1 MYKSIIYRK
10 KHQVFEQRQEQ
21 EDQDITCVHCGQPGH
36 YTNKHYKCQLFQ
48 PETAS
53 QVGTSGKRK
62 QSYDVKAEK
71 RNVKRQK
78 VSNEATVCKKCKQQG
93 HSSARSPLCGHHILS
108 KEQVLHN
115 NLGDNYKAFTR
126 KLPFNN
132 CVVNTYKAS
141 LKSSI
146 VTACTHLRH
155 LIFRAQ
161 IFVNHYII
169 KSPDLTVPKGVFK
182 QQFWYTII
190 QMYLV
195 RLLPGISQCIN
206 EACKELATS
215 YTNTIVEGFEQKL
228 LYFLNYKLQN
238 EF

>member
-126 KLPFNN
+126 KLPFDN

-169 KSPDLTVPKGVFK
+169 KALDLTVPKGVFK

-190 QMYLV
+190 QMV
-195 RLLPGISQCIN
+195 NGRKPTSISQCIT
-206 EACKELATS
+206 EACKDLATS

-228 LYFLNYKLQN
+228 LYFLNYKL
-238 EF
+238 

>member
-21 EDQDITCVHCGQPGH
+21 EDQDITYVHCGQPGH

-48 PETAS
+48 PEIAS

-115 NLGDNYKAFTR
+115 NLGDN
-126 KLPFNN
+126 

-161 IFVNHYII
+161 IFVNHCII
-169 KSPDLTVPKGVFK
+169 KALDLTVPKGVFK

-190 QMYLV
+190 QMV
-195 RLLPGISQCIN
+195 NGRKPTSISQCIT
-206 EACKELATS
+206 EACKDLATS

-228 LYFLNYKLQN
+228 LYFLNYKL
-238 EF
+238 